1 MAPHWD
7 DPGSCTDVVIA
18 SGENYPD
25 GLIAGQ
31 YEERILLVKQNSVPA
46 ATVMALNYLLE
57 LSEPGCDDVDVI
69 VVGGPATISN
79 EVIGILETHTHVSST
94 TGDTLRLDEVE
105 RIWGADRY
113 ATAIA
118 VALDEHGGGES
129 DIVMATGENFPDA
142 LAAGSL
148 AAEEGYPAIL
158 NPSDSLHPAVVA
170 YLASQAAGADIH
182 IVGGTAAISSSV
194 DAELIALGFNVIR
207 YAGADRFETAALVS
221 DVTAGTSSNSIV
233 LVNGYGWAD
242 ALSAGV
248 FATLDAVEGSLLLVK
263 EDSIPAAT
271 AARHVARC
279 STLGDDTGENIDI
292 DPDTVGDEDIFGQI
306 FAVGGTSVISDD
318 VLANAGAASQCGN
331 PIDLASVTVALSG
344 IVEQSCV
351 VYDGDNTGGWDDDT
365 GPTMVPV
372 AGGLADG
379 FTPSITYLTFTG
391 STDAGDTIPPSA
403 EFDGA
408 GGIAVEL
415 GETVV
420 GMSQADFVSI
430 VNGIPEVAA
439 HFTAVAY
446 APPAGP
452 LLPAPPPPAA
462 DANIE
467 ATTSCTTPTTDV
479 TVVVTFNQNVGDSA
493 DLDVAPGAGD
503 LNDFDSL
510 PEGATPLYGA
520 AIVGG
525 SSVYTFTWQDETALP
540 IEVGDTYNLGIA
552 AVSGALGTNAA
563 ALDVTVTAG

>member
-1 MAPHWD
+1 
-7 DPGSCTDVVIA
+7 
-18 SGENYPD
+18 
-25 GLIAGQ
+25 
-31 YEERILLVKQNSVPA
+31 
-46 ATVMALNYLLE
+46 
-57 LSEPGCDDVDVI
+57 
-69 VVGGPATISN
+69 
-79 EVIGILETHTHVSST
+79 
-94 TGDTLRLDEVE
+94 
-105 RIWGADRY
+105 
-113 ATAIA
+113 
-118 VALDEHGGGES
+118 
-129 DIVMATGENFPDA
+129 
-142 LAAGSL
+142 
-148 AAEEGYPAIL
+148 
-158 NPSDSLHPAVVA
+158 
-170 YLASQAAGADIH
+170 
-182 IVGGTAAISSSV
+182 
-194 DAELIALGFNVIR
+194 LGFNVIR

-351 VYDGDNTGGWDDDT
+351 VYDGDDTGGWDSDT

-403 EFDGA
+403 AFDGD
-408 GGIAVEL
+408 GGIDVEL

-446 APPAGP
+446 EVPADP
-452 LLPAPPPPAA
+452 LNPTDPPPAA
-462 DANIE
+462 DENIE
-467 ATTSCTTPTTDV
+467 AETSCTTPTTDV

-493 DLDVAPGAGD
+493 DLDESPGSGD
-503 LNDFDSL
+503 LGFATA
-510 PEGATPLYGA
+510 EGASPVYEA

-525 SSVYTFTWQDETALP
+525 SSVYTFTWQDEEELP
-540 IEVGDTYNLGIA
+540 IAVGATYNLGIG

-563 ALDVTVTAG
+563 ALEVEVTAG